1 MSTKAA
7 AGTMLLFKI
16 FLSGGTYMKLRT
28 FFIGFFLILFGLAGV
43 NLVLGYF
50 LNDAERNVE
59 KVRSQIEDVNLA
71 LEDIVLSS
79 QWSTRFARTYIV
91 TRNAK
96 RLAYY
101 NQIGEI
107 LDGKIARP
115 KNYNLEYWDMV
126 TGGFAPEPENT
137 KEGAISIEDRL
148 RKLDASPEELEKLKK
163 AKTLFDKMTVVELM
177 SMHAANGEFDDGSGG
192 FTRRGRPDLEF
203 GKEALFSESYN
214 KDNGDLSRTISEL
227 RDLITKRFAK
237 KIDQQQNSA
246 NFLLTLNTILAL
258 TLFGLIVLSIFYL
271 RKRFALRAAHLIQ
284 VIEQISSGDF
294 DSKSGITGND
304 EIADM
309 ARAVSHMQANLVATV
324 TVASQLADGDL
335 TSKVEVLSDRD
346 RLGIALHDMM
356 EKLSM
361 IVVSLRSIGDGVAAS
376 SAQLQS
382 AAKQVSDGAHNQA
395 SSVQETAAA
404 MEEITA
410 SIRQNAE
417 ASSRTQ
423 QTSIR
428 LADDARTCAQA
439 MQRTAAAMK
448 DIADKSMAVEEI
460 TRKIELLALNASVE
474 AARAGEHG
482 KGFAVVA
489 AEVSKLAELSKEAAS
504 AIQQSSV
511 EGKDTAEQ
519 TNRMLT
525 TLLPE
530 IEKAKDLVQGISV
543 ASEEQAT
550 GTQQVNVAV
559 RRLDDVTQSNAS
571 AAAQMAATANA
582 LAEHARELQKA
593 IGWFRTQEANSQ
605 EFQPSKRFEKTN
617 TPRREVSL
625 IAETGNLGK
634 Y

>member
-1 MSTKAA
+1 
-7 AGTMLLFKI
+7 
-16 FLSGGTYMKLRT
+16 
-28 FFIGFFLILFGLAGV
+28 
-43 NLVLGYF
+43 
-50 LNDAERNVE
+50 
-59 KVRSQIEDVNLA
+59 
-71 LEDIVLSS
+71 
-79 QWSTRFARTYIV
+79 
-91 TRNAK
+91 
-96 RLAYY
+96 
-101 NQIGEI
+101 
-107 LDGKIARP
+107 
-115 KNYNLEYWDMV
+115 MV
-126 TGGFAPEPENT
+126 AGGFVPEPDT
-137 KEGAISIEDRL
+137 LRAGAISIEERF
-148 RKLDASPEELEKLKK
+148 RKLDATPEEIEKLKA
-163 AKTLFDKMTVVELM
+163 AKSLFDKMTITELTA
-177 SMHAANGEFDDGSGG
+177 MHTANGEYDDGTG
-192 FTRRGRPDLEF
+192 TYPRRGRPDPEAA
-203 GKEALFSESYN
+203 KELLFSDSYN
-214 KDNGDLSRTISEL
+214 KDNGDLIHTTAEL
-227 RDLITKRFAK
+227 REMITSRFAK
-237 KIDQQQNSA
+237 IIQDRQDFVTQLLAA
-246 NFLLTLNTILAL
+246 NTYLAM
-258 TLFGLIVLSIFYL
+258 TVFGLI
-271 RKRFALRAAHLIQ
+271 
-284 VIEQISSGDF
+284 ISSILYLKYQFAARAGKIMRVIKRISAGDV
-294 DSKSGITGND
+294 DGRTEISGND
-304 EIADM
+304 ELGEMAIAIDQ
-309 ARAVSHMQANLVATV
+309 MQSNLVETV
-324 TVASQLADGDL
+324 TVSSQLAQD
-335 TSKVEVLSDRD
+335 
-346 RLGIALHDMM
+346 
-356 EKLSM
+356 
-361 IVVSLRSIGDGVAAS
+361 VAAG

-382 AAKQVSDGAHNQA
+382 AAKKVAEGANNQA

-404 MEEITA
+404 MEQITA
-410 SIRQNAE
+410 NIRQNAE
-417 ASSRTQ
+417 ASNRTQ
-423 QTSIR
+423 QTSTR
-428 LADDARTCAQA
+428 LAEDARTCAQA

>member
-1 MSTKAA
+1 
-7 AGTMLLFKI
+7 
-16 FLSGGTYMKLRT
+16 MKLRT

-50 LNDAERNVE
+50 LNEAERNVE

-126 TGGFAPEPENT
+126 AGGYAPEPENT

-148 RKLDASPEELEKLKK
+148 RKLDASSEELEKLKRAK
-163 AKTLFDKMTVVELM
+163 ALFDKMTVVELM
-177 SMHAANGEFDDGSGG
+177 SMHAANGEFDDGAGG
-192 FTRRGRPDLEF
+192 FTRRGRPDPEF

-214 KDNGDLSRTISEL
+214 KDNGDLSRTIAEL

-237 KIDQQQNSA
+237 KIAQQQNSA
-246 NFLLTLNTILAL
+246 DFLLTLNTILAL

-271 RKRFALRAAHLIQ
+271 RTRFALRAAHLMQ
-284 VIEQISSGDF
+284 VIKQISSGDF
-294 DSKSGITGND
+294 DSKSDITGND

-309 ARAVSHMQANLVATV
+309 AKAVGHMQANLVATV

-361 IVVSLRSIGDGVAAS
+361 IVASLRSIGDGVAAS

-423 QTSIR
+423 QTSTR

-582 LAEHARELQKA
+582 LAEHARELQRA
-593 IGWFRTQEANSQ
+593 IGWFRTQETNSQ
-605 EFQPSKRFEKTN
+605 EFQPSKRLEKTN

>member
-1 MSTKAA
+1 
-7 AGTMLLFKI
+7 
-16 FLSGGTYMKLRT
+16 MKLRT
-28 FFIGFFLILFGLAGV
+28 FFIGLFLILFGLAGV

-59 KVRSQIEDVNLA
+59 KVHSQIEDVNQA

-107 LDGKIARP
+107 LDGKIVRP

-126 TGGFAPEPENT
+126 AGGFVPEPENT

-148 RKLDASPEELEKLKK
+148 RKLDASSEELEKLKK
-163 AKTLFDKMTVVELM
+163 AKALFDKMTVVELT
-177 SMHAANGEFDDGSGG
+177 SMHAANGEFDDGAGG
-192 FTRRGRPDLEF
+192 FTRRGRPDPEF

-214 KDNGDLSRTISEL
+214 KDNGDLSRTIAEL
-227 RDLITKRFAK
+227 RDLITKRFSK
-237 KIDQQQNSA
+237 KIEQQQNSA

-258 TLFGLIVLSIFYL
+258 TLFGLILLSIFYL
-271 RKRFALRAAHLIQ
+271 RTRFALRAANLMQ

-294 DSKSGITGND
+294 DSKSDIKGND

-309 ARAVSHMQANLVATV
+309 AKAVGHMQANLVATV
-324 TVASQLADGDL
+324 TVASQLAGGDL
-335 TSKVEVLSDRD
+335 TRKVEVLSDRD

-361 IVVSLRSIGDGVAAS
+361 IVASLRSIGDGVAAS

-417 ASSRTQ
+417 ASNRTQ
-423 QTSIR
+423 QTSTR

-559 RRLDDVTQSNAS
+559 RRLDDVTQSNAA

-593 IGWFRTQEANSQ
+593 IGWFRTQEINSQ
-605 EFQPSKRFEKTN
+605 EFQPVKSLEKNATS
-617 TPRREVSL
+617 RREASLVSD
-625 IAETGNLGK
+625 TGNLGK

>member
-1 MSTKAA
+1 
-7 AGTMLLFKI
+7 
-16 FLSGGTYMKLRT
+16 MKLRT
-28 FFIGFFLILFGLAGV
+28 FFIGFFVILFSLAGF

-50 LNDAERNVE
+50 LNDAENRVE
-59 KVRSQIEDVNLA
+59 QSRIKIQQSNEI

-79 QWSTRFARTYIV
+79 QWAVRFSRTYII
-91 TRNAK
+91 TRNQK
-96 RLAYY
+96 RLFWY
-101 NQIGEI
+101 NQMNDI
-107 LDGKIARP
+107 LDGKLTRP

-126 TGGFAPEPENT
+126 AGGFVPEPDAT
-137 KEGAISIEDRL
+137 KAGARSIEDRVNSV
-148 RKLDASPEELEKLKK
+148 DATPEELEKLKS
-163 AKTLFDKMTVVELM
+163 ARFLVDKMTVTELTA
-177 SMHAANGEFDDGSGG
+177 MHMANGEYDDGSGG
-192 FTRRGRPDLEF
+192 FTRRGRPDQE
-203 GKEALFSESYN
+203 GAKELLFSESYN
-214 KDNGDLSRTISEL
+214 KDNGDLSRIIADL
-227 RDLITKRFAK
+227 RELITNRFTK
-237 KIDQQQNSA
+237 KINLQKDFTNLLLLI
-246 NFLLTLNTILAL
+246 NTFLAIS
-258 TLFGLIVLSIFYL
+258 LFSLIAFSIFFL
-271 RKRFALRAAHLIQ
+271 RKRFAIRASNLMELIKK
-284 VIEQISSGDF
+284 ISSGEF
-294 DSKSGITGND
+294 DAKSQIQGND

-309 ARAVSHMQANLVATV
+309 ATEISHMQANLVATV
-324 TVASQLADGDL
+324 TVASKLADGDL
-335 TSKVEVLSDRD
+335 TGKVDVLSDRD
-346 RLGIALHDMM
+346 RLGLALHDMM
-356 EKLSM
+356 EKLLK
-361 IVVSLRSIGDGVAAS
+361 IVSSLRSIGDGVAAS

-417 ASSRTQ
+417 ASNRTQ
-423 QTSIR
+423 QTSTR

-439 MQRTAAAMK
+439 MQRTAVAMK

-525 TLLPE
+525 ALLPE

-571 AAAQMAATANA
+571 AAAQMSATANA
-582 LAEHARELQKA
+582 LADHARELQKA
-593 IGWFRTQEANSQ
+593 IGWFRLQEANSQ
-605 EFQPSKRFEKTN
+605 EFQLSNQYDKTI
-617 TPRREVSL
+617 TPRREVSRV
-625 IAETGNLGK
+625 AETGNLGK

>member
-1 MSTKAA
+1 M
-7 AGTMLLFKI
+7 
-16 FLSGGTYMKLRT
+16 
-28 FFIGFFLILFGLAGV
+28 
-43 NLVLGYF
+43 
-50 LNDAERNVE
+50 
-59 KVRSQIEDVNLA
+59 
-71 LEDIVLSS
+71 
-79 QWSTRFARTYIV
+79 
-91 TRNAK
+91 
-96 RLAYY
+96 
-101 NQIGEI
+101 
-107 LDGKIARP
+107 
-115 KNYNLEYWDMV
+115 
-126 TGGFAPEPENT
+126 
-137 KEGAISIEDRL
+137 
-148 RKLDASPEELEKLKK
+148 
-163 AKTLFDKMTVVELM
+163 
-177 SMHAANGEFDDGSGG
+177 
-192 FTRRGRPDLEF
+192 
-203 GKEALFSESYN
+203 
-214 KDNGDLSRTISEL
+214 
-227 RDLITKRFAK
+227 
-237 KIDQQQNSA
+237 
-246 NFLLTLNTILAL
+246 
-258 TLFGLIVLSIFYL
+258 
-271 RKRFALRAAHLIQ
+271 Q
-284 VIEQISSGDF
+284 VIQQISSGDF
-294 DSKSGITGND
+294 DSKSDISGTD
-304 EIADM
+304 ELADM
-309 ARAVSHMQANLVATV
+309 AKAVGHMQANLVATV
-324 TVASQLADGDL
+324 TVASRLADGDL
-335 TSKVEVLSDRD
+335 TGKVDVLSDRD
-346 RLGIALHDMM
+346 RLGLALHDMM
-356 EKLSM
+356 EKLLM
-361 IVVSLRSIGDGVAAS
+361 IVTSLRSIGDGVAAS

-417 ASSRTQ
+417 ASNRTQ
-423 QTSIR
+423 QTSTR

-530 IEKAKDLVQGISV
+530 IEKAKDLVLGISV

-593 IGWFRTQEANSQ
+593 IGWFRTQEADTQ
-605 EFQPSKRFEKTN
+605 EFLISSKPFAKT
-617 TPRREVSL
+617 TMPRREVSL
-625 IAETGNLGK
+625 VSETGNLGK

>member
-1 MSTKAA
+1 
-7 AGTMLLFKI
+7 
-16 FLSGGTYMKLRT
+16 MKLRT
-28 FFIGFFLILFGLAGV
+28 FFIGFFVILFSLAGF

-50 LNDAERNVE
+50 LNDAENRVE
-59 KVRSQIEDVNLA
+59 QSRIKIQQSNEI

-79 QWSTRFARTYIV
+79 QWAVRFSRTYII
-91 TRNAK
+91 TRNQK
-96 RLAYY
+96 RLFWY
-101 NQIGEI
+101 NQMNDI
-107 LDGKIARP
+107 LDGKLTRP

-126 TGGFAPEPENT
+126 AGGFVPEPDAT
-137 KEGAISIEDRL
+137 KAGARSIEDRVNSV
-148 RKLDASPEELEKLKK
+148 DATPEELEKLKS
-163 AKTLFDKMTVVELM
+163 ARFLVDKMTVTELTA
-177 SMHAANGEFDDGSGG
+177 MHMANGEYDDGSGG
-192 FTRRGRPDLEF
+192 FTRRGRPDQE
-203 GKEALFSESYN
+203 GAKELLFSESYN
-214 KDNGDLSRTISEL
+214 KDNGDLSRIIADL
-227 RDLITKRFAK
+227 RELITNRFTK
-237 KIDQQQNSA
+237 KINLQKDFTNLLLLI
-246 NFLLTLNTILAL
+246 NTFLAIS
-258 TLFGLIVLSIFYL
+258 LFSLIAFSIFFL
-271 RKRFALRAAHLIQ
+271 RKRFAIRASNLMELIKK
-284 VIEQISSGDF
+284 ISSGEF
-294 DSKSGITGND
+294 DAKSQIQGND

-309 ARAVSHMQANLVATV
+309 ATEISHMQANLVATV
-324 TVASQLADGDL
+324 TVASKLADGDL
-335 TSKVEVLSDRD
+335 TGKVDVLSDRD
-346 RLGIALHDMM
+346 RLGLALHDMM
-356 EKLSM
+356 EKLLK
-361 IVVSLRSIGDGVAAS
+361 IVSSLRSIGDGVAAS

-417 ASSRTQ
+417 ASNRTQ
-423 QTSIR
+423 QTSTR

-439 MQRTAAAMK
+439 MQRTAVAMK

-525 TLLPE
+525 ALLPE

-571 AAAQMAATANA
+571 AAAQMSATANA
-582 LAEHARELQKA
+582 LADHARELQKA
-593 IGWFRTQEANSQ
+593 IGWFRLQEANSQ
-605 EFQPSKRFEKTN
+605 EFQPRNQYDKSI
-617 TPRREVSL
+617 TPSREVSRV
-625 IAETGNLGK
+625 AETGNLGK

>member
-1 MSTKAA
+1 
-7 AGTMLLFKI
+7 
-16 FLSGGTYMKLRT
+16 MKLRT

-50 LNDAERNVE
+50 LNDAERKVE
-59 KVRSQIEDVNLA
+59 RVRAQIGEVNEV

-79 QWSTRFARTYIV
+79 QWAVRFARNVII

-96 RLAYY
+96 RLVYY
-101 NQIGEI
+101 NQIGDI

-126 TGGFAPEPENT
+126 AGGFAAEPEIT

-148 RKLDASPEELEKLKK
+148 RKLDASPEELEKLRLAK
-163 AKTLFDKMTVVELM
+163 ALYDKMTVVELT
-177 SMHAANGEFDDGSGG
+177 SMHAALGEFDDGAGG
-192 FTRRGRPDLEF
+192 FTRRGRPDLKF

-214 KDNGDLSRTISEL
+214 KDNGDLSHTISEL
-227 RDLITKRFAK
+227 RDLITKRFTK

-246 NFLLTLNTILAL
+246 DFLLMLNTILAL
-258 TLFGLIVLSIFYL
+258 TLFGLILLSIFYL
-271 RKRFALRAAHLIQ
+271 RTRFAVRAARLME
-284 VIEQISSGDF
+284 VIKQISSGDF
-294 DSKSGITGND
+294 DSKSEIAGDD

-309 ARAVSHMQANLVATV
+309 AKAVSHMQSNLVATV

-335 TSKVEVLSDRD
+335 TGKVDVLSDRD

-356 EKLSM
+356 EKLSS
-361 IVVSLRSIGDGVAAS
+361 IVISLRSIGDGVAAS

-417 ASSRTQ
+417 ASNRTQ
-423 QTSIR
+423 QTSTR

-571 AAAQMAATANA
+571 AAAQMSATANA
-582 LAEHARELQKA
+582 LAEHARELQNA
-593 IGWFRTQEANSQ
+593 IGWFRIQQSNSK
-605 EFQPSKRFEKTN
+605 EFQSSKRFEKTIA
-617 TPRREVSL
+617 PRQDVSL
-625 IAETGNLGK
+625 VAESSNLGK

>member
-1 MSTKAA
+1 
-7 AGTMLLFKI
+7 
-16 FLSGGTYMKLRT
+16 MKLRT
-28 FFIGFFLILFGLAGV
+28 FFIGFFVILFSLAGF

-50 LNDAERNVE
+50 LNNAEY
-59 KVRSQIEDVNLA
+59 KVGQSRIKIQQSNEI

-79 QWSTRFARTYIV
+79 QWAVRFARTYIV
-91 TRNAK
+91 TRNQK
-96 RLAYY
+96 RFFWY
-101 NQIGEI
+101 NQLGNI
-107 LDGKIARP
+107 LDGKLARP
-115 KNYNLEYWDMV
+115 NNYNLEYWDMV
-126 TGGFAPEPENT
+126 AGGFTPEPDAT
-137 KEGAISIEDRL
+137 KTGALSIEDRFH
-148 RKLDASPEELEKLKK
+148 AIEATPEEMEKLKA
-163 AKTLFDKMTVVELM
+163 AKVLFDKMTVTELTA
-177 SMHAANGEFDDGSGG
+177 MHMANGEYDDGSGG
-192 FTRRGRPDLEF
+192 FTRRGRPDQE
-203 GKEALFSESYN
+203 GAKELLFSESYN
-214 KDNGDLSRTISEL
+214 KDNGDLSHITADL
-227 RDLITKRFAK
+227 RQIITSRLAK
-237 KIDQQQNSA
+237 KISEQIDFTNL
-246 NFLLTLNTILAL
+246 LLTINTCLAI
-258 TLFGLIVLSIFYL
+258 TLFVLILGSIFYL
-271 RKRFALRAAHLIQ
+271 QKQFAFRASHLIDL
-284 VIEQISSGDF
+284 IKKISSGEF
-294 DSKSGITGND
+294 DAKSEIKGND

-335 TSKVEVLSDRD
+335 TRKVEVLSDRD

-361 IVVSLRSIGDGVAAS
+361 IVASLRSIGDGVAAS